1 MCFLA
6 SCLRRNKKVPVPR
19 RDDWDVGLEMG
30 AGSCR
35 NHAQLCTLRVH
46 FSEFATAMINFELII
61 IISNFKSIIIIGN

>member
-1 MCFLA
+1 MIGM
-6 SCLRRNKKVPVPR
+6 
-19 RDDWDVGLEMG
+19 WDLEMG